1 MESHKKLINR
11 SEVPQELTWDLTTI
25 FEDNNEFEN
34 AFSEISNQ
42 INQLKQLKGSLENN
56 ANDLLFAIKKIF
68 AVNRSLEKV
77 FVYAELKSDVDTS
90 NSINQGLVSRVES
103 LAAKIDEAQSWFEP
117 EILKINEDKI
127 EGFYSELP
135 ELKDYQQF
143 IQELFELKSHTL
155 SDSEEKL
162 LAKASNVLNS
172 PAKIFGIMDSS
183 DFKFP
188 NVKTESGEEIELTN
202 GIYSILLEST
212 NVEVRKNAFKK
223 LYEVYQ
229 QFNNT
234 FATTLSSHVQK
245 HNFEASIRN
254 YDSAKQASVN
264 ANHIPESVYD
274 TLIKTVNDNLNL
286 LHRYVALRKKVLGV
300 NELHMYDLYT
310 PLFGEP
316 KLKYTYDSAK
326 KEALNALSIFG
337 KEYTSAL
344 NHEFNDRW
352 IDVVE
357 NKGKRTGAY
366 SSGTYDTNPYILLNW
381 QDNLDNLYTLVHES
395 GHSMHSYFTSKNQP
409 YQYGDYSIFLAEI
422 ASTTNEN
429 VLTDYLLK
437 NTDDQDVKK
446 YILNSYLDG
455 FKGTIFRQTQFAE
468 FELFIHEQEQKGN
481 PLNSEMLNKEYQ
493 KLNQKYYG
501 SSVISDDEI
510 AFEWSRIP
518 HFYYNFYV
526 YQYATGF
533 AAAINLAKDIN
544 NQNDDKIKKYLEF
557 LSAGSS
563 KNSIDIMKNA
573 GVDMTTSDY
582 LNEAFKEFESRLN
595 QLEEML

>member
-1 MESHKKLINR
+1 MENHKKTITRND
-11 SEVPQELTWDLTTI
+11 VPKDLTWDLTTI
-25 FEDNNEFEN
+25 FKDEEEFELS
-34 AFSEISNQ
+34 FNQ
-42 INQLKQLKGSLENN
+42 VFKQVEKLSDLKGTLSNS
-56 ANDLLFAIKKIF
+56 ANDLLFVIKKIF
-68 AVNRSLEKV
+68 SVNRLFEKL

-90 NSINQGLVSRVES
+90 NSKNQGLVSRVES
-103 LAAKIDEAQSWFEP
+103 LATKVDEAQSWFEP
-117 EILKINEDKI
+117 EILKLNEDTI
-127 EGFYSELP
+127 ESFYDDNQ
-135 ELKDYQQF
+135 ELKEYQQF
-143 IQELFELKSHTL
+143 ISDLFELKEHTL
-155 SDSEEKL
+155 SDNKEKL
-162 LAKASNVLNS
+162 LAQAANVLNS
-172 PAKIFGIMDSS
+172 PAKIFGILDSS

-188 NVKTESGEEIELTN
+188 NVKNETGEETELTN

-223 LYEVYQ
+223 LYEVYN

-234 FATTLSSHVQK
+234 LATTLSSHVQK
-245 HNFEASIRN
+245 HNFEASIRK
-254 YDSAKQASVN
+254 YDSSKQASVS

-274 TLIKTVNDNLNL
+274 NLIKVVNDNLNL
-286 LHRYVALRKKVLGV
+286 LHRYVALRKKVLGLK
-300 NELHMYDLYT
+300 EMHMYDLYT
-310 PLFGEP
+310 PLVGEP

-326 KEALNALSIFG
+326 NEALKALSVFG

-344 NHEFNDRW
+344 KHEFDDRW

-395 GHSMHSYFTSKNQP
+395 GHSMHSYFTTKNQP
-409 YQYGDYSIFLAEI
+409 YQYGDYPIFLAEI

-429 VLTDYLLK
+429 ILTDYLLE
-437 NTDDQDVKK
+437 NTNDKDVKK

-468 FELFIHEQEQKGN
+468 FELFIHEQEQKGI
-481 PLNSEMLNKEYQ
+481 PLTAEMLNREYK

-501 SSVISDDEI
+501 DSVISDDEI
-510 AFEWSRIP
+510 GLEWSRIP

-533 AAAINLAKDIN
+533 AAAINLARGIN
-544 NQNDDKIKKYLEF
+544 NKDEKQIEKYLEF
-557 LSAGSS
+557 LKSGSS
-563 KNSIDIMKNA
+563 KNPIEVMKNT
-573 GVDMTTSDY
+573 GVDMTSSNY
-582 LNEAFKEFESRLN
+582 LSEAFKEFENRLD
-595 QLEEML
+595 QLESML